1 MNNSKTKVM
10 MENDTPIYVNTTQIE
25 KVESYVYL
33 GQRYSIRDKNQYKEI
48 QRRITAGWA
57 AFAKHRDIFKGN
69 FG

>member
-1 MNNSKTKVM
+1 M

-33 GQRYSIRDKNQYKEI
+33 GQRCSIRDNNQDKEI
-48 QRRITAGWA
+48 ERRIAAGWA

-69 FG
+69 FETCLKR